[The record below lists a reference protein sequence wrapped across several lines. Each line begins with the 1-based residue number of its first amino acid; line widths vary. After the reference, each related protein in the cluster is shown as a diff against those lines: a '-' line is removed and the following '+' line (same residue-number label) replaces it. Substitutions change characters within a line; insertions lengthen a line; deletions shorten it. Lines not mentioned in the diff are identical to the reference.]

1 MKITK
6 KQLYHLVENEVRK
19 QLINNNKI
27 NEKWLED
34 NDTTFA
40 EDFMNIL
47 EPYRQEYLQQYKW
60 ELDTDTVDAVTFMK
74 YILGCTKGRYSHK
87 YNTDIYKIQQILDNV
102 DTNETVGCSVR
113 LRNTIP
119 NEKYLD
125 RIANKY
131 HLYSEV
137 SVKERYFDDDSVE
150 QISDKFVLIYSYFI
164 PITKVLEILPD
175 LLNDLAT
182 SSDLTYL

>member
-6 KQLYHLVENEVRK
+6 KQLQYLVENEVRK
-19 QLINNNKI
+19 QLVINNKI

-34 NDTTFA
+34 DDTTVA
-40 EDFMNIL
+40 DDFMNIL

-60 ELDTDTVDAVTFMK
+60 ELDTDTVNAVTFMK
-74 YILGCTKGRYSHK
+74 YILDCTKGRYSHK

-102 DTNETVGCSVR
+102 DTDETIRCSVR
-113 LRNTIP
+113 LRNTIL

-125 RIANKY
+125 HIANKY

-137 SVKERYFDDDSVE
+137 SVKERYFDDDSIE
-150 QISDKFVLIYSYFI
+150 QISDKFVLIYSYYI
-164 PITKVLEILPD
+164 PITKVLEILPE
-175 LLNDLAT
+175 LLSELNTD
-182 SSDLTYL
+182 DLTYFK

>member
-6 KQLYHLVENEVRK
+6 KQLTYLVESEVRK
-19 QLINNNKI
+19 QLVINNKI

-34 NDTTFA
+34 DDTTFA

-60 ELDTDTVDAVTFMK
+60 ELDTDTVNVVTFMK

-102 DTNETVGCSVR
+102 DTDETIRCSVR
-113 LRNTIP
+113 LRNTIL

-125 RIANKY
+125 HIANKY

-137 SVKERYFDDDSVE
+137 SVKERYFDDDSIE
-150 QISDKFVLIYSYFI
+150 QISDKFVLIYSYYI
-164 PITKVLEILPD
+164 PITKVLEILPE
-175 LLNDLAT
+175 LLSELNTD
-182 SSDLTYL
+182 DLTYFK

>member
-1 MKITK
+1 MKNGSK
-6 KQLYHLVENEVRK
+6 M
-19 QLINNNKI
+19 LI
-27 NEKWLED
+27 
-34 NDTTFA
+34 

-47 EPYRQEYLQQYKW
+47 EPYRQDYLQQYKW
-60 ELDTDTVDAVTFMK
+60 ELMTDTVNADTFMT
-74 YILGCTKGRYSHK
+74 YILGCIKGRYSHK

-102 DTNETVGCSVR
+102 DTDETIGCTVH

-125 RIANKY
+125 NIANKY
-131 HLYSEV
+131 HLYSEA
-137 SVKERYFDDDSVE
+137 SVKERYFDDDSVVK
-150 QISDKFVLIYSYFI
+150 ISDKFVLIYSYFI

>member
-1 MKITK
+1 MKLTK
-6 KQLYHLVENEVRK
+6 KQFIYLVESEVRK
-19 QLINNNKI
+19 QLINNKKL
-27 NEKWLED
+27 NESNID

-40 EDFMNIL
+40 INFMNIL
-47 EPYRQEYLQQYKW
+47 EPYRQDYLQQYKW
-60 ELDTDTVDAVTFMK
+60 ELDTDTVNADTFMT

-87 YNTDIYKIQQILDNV
+87 YNTDIYKIQQILDNA
-102 DTNETVGCSVR
+102 DTVETIRCSVR

-131 HLYSEV
+131 YLYSEV

-175 LLNDLAT
+175 LLNDLAS

>member
-1 MKITK
+1 MKLTK
-6 KQLYHLVENEVRK
+6 KQFIYLVESEVRK
-19 QLINNNKI
+19 QLINNKKL
-27 NEKWLED
+27 NESNID
-34 NDTTFA
+34 DDTTFA

-60 ELDTDTVDAVTFMK
+60 ELNTDTVDAVTFMK
-74 YILGCTKGRYSHK
+74 YILGCTKGRYS

-102 DTNETVGCSVR
+102 DTDETIRYSVR

-119 NEKYLD
+119 NKKYLD

>member
-1 MKITK
+1 MKLTK
-6 KQLYHLVENEVRK
+6 KQFIYLVESEVRK
-19 QLINNNKI
+19 QLINNKKI
-27 NEKWLED
+27 NESNID
-34 NDTTFA
+34 DDTTFA
-40 EDFMNIL
+40 INFMNIL

-60 ELDTDTVDAVTFMK
+60 ELNTDTVDAVTFMK
-74 YILGCTKGRYSHK
+74 YILGCTKGRYS

-102 DTNETVGCSVR
+102 DTDETIRYSVR

-182 SSDLTYL
+182 SRDLTYL

>member
-1 MKITK
+1 MKLTK
-6 KQLYHLVENEVRK
+6 KQFIYLVESEVRK
-19 QLINNNKI
+19 QLINNKKI
-27 NEKWLED
+27 NESNID
-34 NDTTFA
+34 DDTTFA
-40 EDFMNIL
+40 INFMNIL

-60 ELDTDTVDAVTFMK
+60 ELNTDTVDAVTFMK
-74 YILGCTKGRYSHK
+74 YILGCTKGRYS

-102 DTNETVGCSVR
+102 DTDETIRYSVR